1 MRFAVIMS
9 GGSGRRFWPLSRAA
23 KAKQMIR
30 LVGGK
35 TLLELTV
42 ERLLPLFPPENIFV
56 VTQKQQCAETS
67 RVLNRFGDIRVL
79 SEPVGR
85 NTAAC
90 IAYAAG
96 YIDSTVGDAVL
107 AFLPADHFIEFE
119 DRFRTV
125 LATGMDFVEETG
137 RHLTL
142 GIKPDRPATGFGYI
156 RRGPRVA
163 GHGDLDF
170 FKVSEFAEKPSLEVA
185 RGYLETGEYFWN
197 AGIFVFRTSSILEDI
212 KTHLP
217 DMAREFDAC
226 RDRFGMPDEED
237 RLAAC
242 YAALRNVSIDYG
254 VMERTDAAC
263 VVPADIGWDDLGN
276 WDSFSKYMPK
286 DEVGNAVQGRHVGID
301 TDGCI
306 IYTDKQLVS
315 TLGVSGITVI
325 ATDDAVLVMRRERG
339 EEVKDLV
346 KRIEE
351 EGLSDLL

>member
-42 ERLLPLFPPENIFV
+42 ERVLPLFPRENIFV
-56 VTQKQQCAETS
+56 VTQKQQCVETS
-67 RVLNRFGDIRVL
+67 HVLKRFGNIRIL

-90 IAYAAG
+90 IAYAAA
-96 YIDSTVGDAVL
+96 YIDSTVGDASL

-119 DRFRTV
+119 DRFRKV
-125 LATGMDFVEETG
+125 LAAGMGFVEETG

-156 RRGPRVA
+156 RKGPRIA
-163 GHGDLDF
+163 GHGGLDF
-170 FKVSEFAEKPSLEVA
+170 YRVSEFAEKPSLETA
-185 RGYLETGEYFWN
+185 RAYLETGEYFWN
-197 AGIFVFRTSSILEDI
+197 SGMFIFRASSILAEI
-212 KTHLP
+212 ETHMP
-217 DMAREFDAC
+217 DMAREFNAC
-226 RDRFGMPDEED
+226 RDSFGRPDGED

-242 YAALRNVSIDYG
+242 YATLRNVSIDYG
-254 VMERTDAAC
+254 VMEHTDKAC
-263 VVPADIGWDDLGN
+263 VVPAEIGWDDLGN
-276 WDSFSKYMPK
+276 WDSFSKYMPR
-286 DEVGNAVQGRHVGID
+286 DEKGNAIHGCHVGLD
-301 TDGCI
+301 TDDCV
-306 IYTDKQLVS
+306 IYTDKRLVS
-315 TLGVSGITVI
+315 TLGISGITVI
-325 ATDDAVLVMRRERG
+325 ATDDAVLVMRRDRG

-346 KRIEE
+346 KLLDE
-351 EGLSDLL
+351 EGLSGLL